1 MTQVEEPNT
10 IRSRL
15 DAEVKQDK
23 EKPATGSGSKETIKR
38 GLRNDPSNKR
48 QLDQSMEVS
57 HQLGG
62 RCTRY
67 CKELRP
73 EIVCTTLL

>member
-15 DAEVKQDK
+15 DAEGKQDK

-38 GLRNDPSNKR
+38 GWRNDPSNTP
-48 QLDQSMEVS
+48 VGPIN
-57 HQLGG
+57 GG
-62 RCTRY
+62 LASVRGAGVRDAV
-67 CKELRP
+67 ES
-73 EIVCTTLL
+73 